1 MTVHYGTCCS
11 HNELPVQFLH
21 HAASECS
28 TGLQQH
34 TASIFKVIEV
44 AEVNAEGIWG
54 KKIGQSYS
62 TVSLN

>member
-1 MTVHYGTCCS
+1 MTVHYGTCS

-28 TGLQQH
+28 SDLEQH
-34 TASIFKVIEV
+34 TASTFKVIEL

-54 KKIGQSYS
+54 EK
-62 TVSLN
+62 